1 MLLAKTISII
11 LPSICCTISCFV
23 CFNLG
28 PESVKLELGRRPLNV
43 PFNVRDPHTESHRK
57 DFDDCLR

>member
-1 MLLAKTISII
+1 MLLAKTISIV

-23 CFNLG
+23 CFILG
-28 PESVKLELGRRPLNV
+28 PEPAKLELNV